1 MIIYCSVPP
10 GFGFAT
16 DVHNIMERK
25 EATGS
30 PHLEQNKSTYKL
42 SEEAL
47 LVMQRETF
55 KDESTNEDCRSVDA
69 LHKIV
74 DNIDK
79 QEITAPEGWELIRNT
94 LRDVVD
100 ADFTSVCSLLK
111 KPVSRIE
118 LSLNSVFQHNCHA
131 MHHY

>member
-1 MIIYCSVPP
+1 MVIYCSLPP

-25 EATGS
+25 EAMGS

-42 SEEAL
+42 GEEAL
-47 LVMQRETF
+47 LAMQRETF
-55 KDESTNEDCRSVDA
+55 QDESTNEECKSVDA
-69 LHKIV
+69 LHEIV

-94 LRDVVD
+94 LQDVLD
-100 ADFTSVCSLLK
+100 ADFTSVCSSSNN
-111 KPVSRIE
+111 PVNRFE
-118 LSLNSVFQHNCHA
+118 LSLNSVFQHNCHV